1 MERKIANDLLSWKND
16 KKGKCLT
23 VQGQRQVGKTY
34 IIKQFAN
41 ENYEHVVYIDFSKMQ
56 RMKEAFNG
64 DFTVEATSF
73 DQNGTIDF
81 DGLNRTFAMLRELL
95 KD

>member
-23 VQGQRQVGKTY
+23 IQGQRQVGKTY

-64 DFTVEATSF
+64 DLTV
-73 DQNGTIDF
+73 DTIIRN
-81 DGLNRTFAMLRELL
+81 LH
-95 KD
+95 